1 MTDLPIP
8 GRGLHII
15 HHNAR
20 SIKKDTDL
28 FKFYIRHSEVG
39 LYTVSE
45 TWLNEDI
52 PDTIMGVHG
61 YTLLRVDRNRL
72 NLNGDSMEGGGVA
85 VYIKDGITYTQTGLL
100 EHCICTNNYEVLWV
114 RIILFNQTNMILGV
128 VYRPPNGNSTE
139 FSTYP

>member
-28 FKFYIRHSEVG
+28 FKFYIKHSEVG

-52 PDTIMGVHG
+52 PDNIMTVDG

-72 NLNGDSMEGGGVA
+72 NLNGDRMEGGVWLSILRMVSPTHKMA
-85 VYIKDGITYTQTGLL
+85 YSNIVF
-100 EHCICTNNYEVLWV
+100 VL
-114 RIILFNQTNMILGV
+114 IIMKSSGSKLYYLTKL
-128 VYRPPNGNSTE
+128 T
-139 FSTYP
+139 